1 VNYEQFLAELSANG
15 FSPLTVKAYREDLK
29 LFAAFLQRKRTRL
42 DRVSHT
48 TVQGFVAELRE
59 TGVSE
64 ATIGR
69 RLAAVSSYIE
79 YRRSQG
85 LKIVN
90 PTRGRLRRRR
100 APRRLEDLQGKA
112 VPDETLDTL
121 ISGVTVAR
129 DRALILLLLASG
141 LRVAETHQLSIDSVE
156 EVEDPQPDGTL
167 KLVGGTGTVMGKGS
181 KPRRFYFDAATAE
194 AIAAYL
200 STRTD
205 ENTALFVS
213 ERGTRLS
220 IRAIQY
226 TVGEWCR
233 KLGLPH
239 INVHALRHSFATRLA
254 NVQIDSR
261 VLQTLMGH
269 AHFDT
274 TTKYFRLTDQTTS
287 QEYHA
292 AMEYVNR
299 Q

>member
-15 FSPLTVKAYREDLK
+15 FSPQTVKAYRDDLRR
-29 LFAAFLQRKRTRL
+29 FAGYLQRNRIRL

-48 TVQGFVAELRE
+48 TIQGFVEALRE
-59 TGVSE
+59 SGVGE
-64 ATIGR
+64 ATIRR

-85 LKIVN
+85 LKIAN

-112 VPDETLDTL
+112 VPDETVDAL
-121 ISGVTVAR
+121 IAGIDVPR
-129 DRALILLLLASG
+129 DRALVLLLLASG
-141 LRVAETHQLSIDSVE
+141 LRVAEAHQLNIGSIE
-156 EVEDPQPDGTL
+156 EVEEPQSDGTL

-181 KPRRFYFDAATAE
+181 KPRRFYFDAVTAE
-194 AIAAYL
+194 AIGAYL

-205 ENTALFVS
+205 TNSALFIS

-233 KLGLPH
+233 RLQLPH
-239 INVHALRHSFATRLA
+239 INVHALRHSFASRLA
-254 NVQIDSR
+254 NAQIDSR

-269 AHFDT
+269 SHFDT

-287 QEYHA
+287 REYYA
-292 AMEYVNR
+292 AMEFASR

>member
-1 VNYEQFLAELSANG
+1 MNYEPFLAELSANG
-15 FSPLTVKAYREDLK
+15 YSPQTVKAYGEDLR
-29 LFAAFLQRKRTRL
+29 LFAGHLQRERTRL
-42 DRVSHT
+42 DRVSHMT
-48 TVQGFVAELRE
+48 IQGFVAALRE
-59 TGVSE
+59 TGVGE
-64 ATIGR
+64 GTIRR
-69 RLAAVSSYIE
+69 RLAAVSTFIE

-112 VPDETLDTL
+112 VPDETLDKL

-141 LRVAETHQLSIDSVE
+141 LRVAETHQLSIDSIQ

-233 KLGLPH
+233 RLHLPH
-239 INVHALRHSFATRLA
+239 VNVHALRHSFATKLA
-254 NVQIDSR
+254 NAQIDSR
-261 VLQTLMGH
+261 VLQILMGH
-269 AHFDT
+269 SHFNT

-287 QEYHA
+287 REYHA
-292 AMEYVNR
+292 AMELVSR
-299 Q
+299 R